1 MTHAT
6 ARYGAADVQ
15 YIVDFDPAASPAR
28 LHLALAIADTEWEP
42 RDRDRLTVLDIGC
55 GRGTTALLLA
65 AANPGWDVIGLD
77 LQPAHV
83 TEAREIAAEAG
94 LSNLRV
100 IEADLAEFDEAR
112 AARLLPEVDIVI
124 CRGVWTWVP
133 DVVRQGIVA
142 LLKSRV
148 RPGGLVLM
156 GYNALPGF
164 SVAVTLQRLL
174 HESVR
179 GVPGTEAERG
189 RHALAVLQQLREIGS
204 PYLPPPKVLDG
215 IIGLGNVSPAY
226 MAHEWFTGFW
236 RPVFHADL
244 AKDLSAARLEF
255 GGAAR
260 ASTGM
265 ADLQLRPQQQQVR
278 NALPEWMHP
287 ETTYDLFLNRRF
299 RTDIFVRGRRLG
311 GRRRLGEIRFAMA
324 GNPDHATM
332 RLPTQAGQASL
343 PEPQQRTL
351 LEALARGPRTLA
363 ELAAL
368 PGMEDL
374 TMPDIAVMLA
384 DTSTALPLWRDPSD
398 DPAITARAAR
408 CNAALAR
415 HFAVEAAAANSPLGA
430 VCHAFGSAFP
440 TSGTNL
446 AIVVALQSG
455 VTADPDLLARD
466 LAPDPDDSEAV
477 AALRAEIHATLALY
491 LGAWRALG
499 VI

>member
-6 ARYGAADVQ
+6 ARYGAAHVRGM
-15 YIVDFDPAASPAR
+15 VDFESAASPAR
-28 LHLALAIADTEWEP
+28 LHLALAIADTDWEP

-83 TEAREIAAEAG
+83 AEAREIAAEAG

-100 IEADLAEFDEAR
+100 IEADLAGFDEAC

-124 CRGVWTWVP
+124 CRGVWTSVP

-142 LLKSRV
+142 LLKSRL

-156 GYNALPGF
+156 GYNALPG
-164 SVAVTLQRLL
+164 SSGAIVLQRLL
-174 HESVR
+174 HEAAR
-179 GVPGTEAERG
+179 GMPGTEPERS
-189 RHALAVLQQLREIGS
+189 RRALAVLQQLREIGS

-215 IIGLGNVSPAY
+215 IIGLGNASPAY

-255 GGAAR
+255 GGPAW
-260 ASTGM
+260 ASAGM
-265 ADLQLRPQQQQVR
+265 ADLQLRPQQQQIR
-278 NALPEWMHP
+278 KNLPEWMHP
-287 ETTYDLFLNRRF
+287 ETTYDLFLERRV
-299 RTDIFVRGRRLG
+299 RTDIFVRGRRPG

-332 RLPTQAGQASL
+332 RLPTQAGQAAL

-368 PGMEDL
+368 PGIEDL
-374 TMPDIAVMLA
+374 TLPDIAVMLA
-384 DTSTALPLWRDPSD
+384 DTNTALPLWRDPSND
-398 DPAITARAAR
+398 TAMSARAAR
-408 CNAALAR
+408 CNAALVR
-415 HFAVEAAAANSPLGA
+415 HFAVEASAANSPLGA
-430 VCHAFGSAFP
+430 VCEAFGSAFP
-440 TSGTNL
+440 ISGTNL

-455 VTADPDLLARD
+455 VPADPDLLARD
-466 LAPDPDDSEAV
+466 LAPDLENAETL
-477 AALRAEIHATLALY
+477 AALRKEIDRTLALY

-499 VI
+499 VV